1 MYRRWGTRQSI
12 LIDGQKLKD
21 EIWCWKKIF
30 ASLVIVSLK
39 FIFPSIS
46 PTYNCSFNFVD
57 L

>member
-30 ASLVIVSLK
+30 ASLVIVSL
-39 FIFPSIS
+39 III
-46 PTYNCSFNFVD
+46 V

>member
-30 ASLVIVSLK
+30 ASLSLALIIIVL
-39 FIFPSIS
+39 
-46 PTYNCSFNFVD
+46 
-57 L
+57 